1 MNKRDVKMN
10 KIYSLLSRVQSI
22 EYRVIKKYRD
32 NEEVQINT
40 CLKRETQNAAELK
53 GEKWA

>member
-22 EYRVIKKYRD
+22 EYRVIKKYRG